1 MLHKI
6 NKIIKKN
13 KIPIFL
19 IVFLLTVIGVILY
32 LINLKSKNN
41 NKEEGSFKNLESNN
55 QLGNEFINR
64 QLILNDVS
72 KSIQNSSKNIKYP
85 SKNIEYS
92 SVNIENIDKYLQ
104 KVQDALNIEI
114 PKAESQHIEFV
125 NISGLES
132 LLDIPIKKEKFTD
145 LKLNIDD
152 KMSPKMQLQRMKFVL
167 LELKK
172 NLEANKSDNIK
183 TKEEFTNSA
192 YTNQILNEIGDLLK
206 DIGKNQ
212 QVESEI
218 TQKEHE
224 HITVEEEVI
233 NREKEKDDS
242 EENVFIHSSDQEGI
256 DSIYHPRIHVI

>member
-6 NKIIKKN
+6 NKIITKN

-19 IVFLLTVIGVILY
+19 IIFLLSVIGVILY

-41 NKEEGSFKNLESNN
+41 NKKEGSFKNLESNN

-72 KSIQNSSKNIKYP
+72 KSIQNSSKNI
-85 SKNIEYS
+85 EYS
-92 SVNIENIDKYLQ
+92 SVNIENINKYLQ
-104 KVQDALNIEI
+104 EVQDALNIEI

-172 NLEANKSDNIK
+172 NLEANKSDNSK

-192 YTNQILNEIGDLLK
+192 YANQILNEIGDLLK

-218 TQKEHE
+218 TQEEHE

-233 NREKEKDDS
+233 NREKEKEKDDS

>member
-6 NKIIKKN
+6 NKIITNN

-19 IVFLLTVIGVILY
+19 IIFLLSVIGVILY

-41 NKEEGSFKNLESNN
+41 KKEGSFKNLESNN

-72 KSIQNSSKNIKYP
+72 KSIQNS

-172 NLEANKSDNIK
+172 NLEANKSDNSN

-192 YTNQILNEIGDLLK
+192 YANQILNEIGDLLK

-218 TQKEHE
+218 TQEEHE

-233 NREKEKDDS
+233 NREKEKEKDDS